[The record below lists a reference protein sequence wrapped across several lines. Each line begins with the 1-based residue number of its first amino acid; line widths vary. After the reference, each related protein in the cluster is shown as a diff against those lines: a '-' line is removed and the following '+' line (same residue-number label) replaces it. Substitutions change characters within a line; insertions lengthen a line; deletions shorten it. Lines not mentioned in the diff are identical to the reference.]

1 MLRWYLVH
9 TKPSG
14 EANAELNLTRQGYQ
28 VYFPRL
34 IQTACSARR
43 LRERIVALFPRYLFL
58 HLNEGQ
64 QCLAPVHSTIGVNTV
79 VRFGARYTVVPDE
92 VIEDLRAREDSESG
106 LHRARRRQLLRGSP
120 VRIAAGP
127 FEGLDAVFEREVGAE
142 RVVVLLKLLGHDTP
156 VRVPAEFALP
166 SMVV

>member
-14 EANAELNLTRQGYQ
+14 EANAALNLTRQGYH

-34 IQTACSARR
+34 IQTVCSARR
-43 LRERIVALFPRYLFL
+43 LRERIVALFPRYVFL

-64 QCLAPVHSTIGVNTV
+64 QCLAPVHSTIGVSRV
-79 VRFGARYTVVPDE
+79 VRFGAQYTVVPDE
-92 VIEDLRAREDSESG
+92 VIEDLRAREDLESG
-106 LHRARRRQLLRGSP
+106 LHRVRRRRLVRGSP
-120 VRIAAGP
+120 IRIAAGP
-127 FEGLDAVFEREVGAE
+127 FEGLEAVFEREVGAE
-142 RVVVLLKLLGHDTP
+142 RVVVLLELLGHETP

-166 SMVV
+166 SVLV